1 MILHSI
7 VPIESMQQMFADA
20 SSAAAPALPV
30 SKQVLALSSTSMV
43 EGTAEGG
50 QFTVSRILSTDPN
63 DYLSLFPGKVFPG
76 KDLPLPGAQNRI
88 TYPHFL

>member
-7 VPIESMQQMFADA
+7 VPVQAMQQMFADA
-20 SSAAAPALPV
+20 SSAAVPSTP
-30 SKQVLALSSTSMV
+30 SQNRVLSLSPTSMV

-63 DYLSLFPGKVFPG
+63 DYILLSPGRN
-76 KDLPLPGAQNRI
+76 LPIPATQSGI
-88 TYPHFL
+88 TFPHFL